1 MPLGFRGHD
10 AFELYKRLAQRRQA
24 SLKGEFETTESYGR
38 RMQAEAAKP
47 LLGSLTQ
54 QSVFAFVIGKS
65 AGRPG
70 KLETE
75 YDADRQ
81 ILHATAKLSYAFDGS
96 NLAGKALNWA
106 EFVQEHSFHTGTTAL
121 GVRVRVE
128 RYVQLFV
135 EIAFGNYEQFALAKL
150 WDSQRDA
157 DFAKGLSERTRK
169 SWEDIHQDTAFAADL
184 NLDVP
189 AAIGAKKNLRLL
201 LVCRLAPPYA
211 MESTG
216 YIEPKIDSPHEE
228 SHYSYFLNTELL
240 EIWFFDSV
248 TGQIYAKQKAQ
259 VSGKSEVSPAIVLD
273 MRTQYLISYSPP
285 TMLATAP
292 IARSRWRWLR
302 HPTTINA
309 SRSRA
314 LVGGTRSQ
322 E

>member
-1 MPLGFRGHD
+1 MPPGFRGHD
-10 AFELYKRLAQRRQA
+10 ALELYKRLAQRRQA
-24 SLKGEFETTESYGR
+24 SLKGEFETAESYGR

-54 QSVFAFVIGKS
+54 QSVFAFVIGKG

-75 YDADRQ
+75 YDADHQ

-150 WDSQRDA
+150 WDSQSDA
-157 DFAKGLSERTRK
+157 DFAKGLSERARK

-228 SHYSYFLNTELL
+228 SHYNYFLNTELL

-248 TGQIYAKQKAQ
+248 TGQIYAKQKA
-259 VSGKSEVSPAIVLD
+259 A
-273 MRTQYLISYSPP
+273 
-285 TMLATAP
+285 
-292 IARSRWRWLR
+292 
-302 HPTTINA
+302 
-309 SRSRA
+309 
-314 LVGGTRSQ
+314 
-322 E
+322 